1 MAGSESSAVA
11 SGQTGSDNE
20 FPNGEMRILGLI
32 GDPVSQVRAP
42 APMTQRLRHA
52 GLNAAVIPLHV
63 PAVVLPLAFGCL
75 KLIRNL
81 DGLVIT
87 VPHKIPMAE
96 LVDRCSERARLVG
109 AINVARR
116 EADGSWSGDIL
127 DGVGFVRGLT
137 HRGFNP
143 EGQSAF
149 VIGAGG
155 AGCAVAAELAMV
167 GAAVRVFDVSSDRA
181 SALATRLSR
190 AGYPVTAADTPD
202 PSGFSLV
209 VNATPLGMRPDDR
222 LPLDPALLSPEM
234 LVADVVMKPR
244 VTSFLEQA
252 RARGCEIQLGEAVM
266 LYQLDAQIEFFR
278 ENLVVGAPAAR

>member
-1 MAGSESSAVA
+1 MAGIESSAMA
-11 SGQTGSDNE
+11 SGEIDPDNE

-52 GLNAAVIPLHV
+52 GLNAALVPLHV
-63 PAVVLPLAFGCL
+63 PAAVLPLAFGCL

-96 LVDRCSERARLVG
+96 LVDHCSERARLVG

-116 EADGSWSGDIL
+116 EADSSWSGDIL
-127 DGVGFVRGLT
+127 DGVGFVRGLKQ
-137 HRGFNP
+137 RGFNP

-155 AGCAVAAELAMV
+155 AGCAVAAELAMA
-167 GAAVRVFDVSSDRA
+167 GAVVRVFDVSPDRV
-181 SALATRLSR
+181 SALVKRLSR
-190 AGYPVTAADTPD
+190 ADYPVTAADTPD
-202 PSGFSLV
+202 PHGARLV
-209 VNATPLGMRPDDR
+209 VNATSLGMKPDDP
-222 LPLDPALLSPEM
+222 LPLDPALLSSQM

-266 LYQLDAQIEFFR
+266 LFQLDAQIEFFR
-278 ENLVVGAPAAR
+278 EHLAARAPTR

>member
-1 MAGSESSAVA
+1 MAGIESSAMA
-11 SGQTGSDNE
+11 SGEIDPGNE

-52 GLNAAVIPLHV
+52 GLNAALVPLHV
-63 PAVVLPLAFGCL
+63 PAVVLPIAFGCL

-87 VPHKIPMAE
+87 VPHKVPMAE
-96 LVDRCSERARLVG
+96 LVDHCSERARLVG

-116 EADGSWSGDIL
+116 EADSSWSGDIL
-127 DGVGFVRGLT
+127 DGVGFMRGLT

-155 AGCAVAAELAMV
+155 AGCAVAAELAMA
-167 GAAVRVFDVSSDRA
+167 GAVVRVFDVSPDRA
-181 SALATRLSR
+181 SALVKRLSR
-190 AGYPVTAADTPD
+190 ADYPVTAADTPD
-202 PSGFSLV
+202 PRGARLV
-209 VNATPLGMRPDDR
+209 VNATPLGMRPDDP
-222 LPLDPALLSPEM
+222 LPLDPALLSSQM

-244 VTSFLEQA
+244 VTSFLDQA

-266 LYQLDAQIEFFR
+266 LFQLDAQIEFFS
-278 ENLVVGAPAAR
+278 EHLVAGAPAAG